1 MFNFGDL
8 FNWDRFITP
17 SIIRLFYWLAV
28 GLIVLAGLSGIFAAL
43 GTMAINFFAGL
54 AGLCVALLGVL
65 VGIMAARISAE
76 FVLIVFRINE
86 NLDAIRQ
93 RGGM

>member
-1 MFNFGDL
+1 MFSFGDL

-28 GLIVLAGLSGIFAAL
+28 GLIGLSGLSFVFSALAMMAVNLFAGIAALFAAL
-43 GTMAINFFAGL
+43 LF
-54 AGLCVALLGVL
+54 VLG
-65 VGIMAARISAE
+65 GIMAARITAE
-76 FVLIVFRINE
+76 FILIVFRINE